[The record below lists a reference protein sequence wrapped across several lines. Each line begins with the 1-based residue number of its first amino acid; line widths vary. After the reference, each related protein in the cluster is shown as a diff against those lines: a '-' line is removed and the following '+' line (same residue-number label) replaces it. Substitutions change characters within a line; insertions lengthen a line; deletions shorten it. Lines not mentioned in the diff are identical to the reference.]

1 MVVVYATVPVCRVV
15 AEFSVRS
22 VIRDSPDA
30 LWRRAGGA
38 AGIERKHFSRYF
50 DGKAM
55 GYAIEIGKVRRYR
68 NPRCPFEQFGVRP
81 PQSFLYLSP
90 SAGRV
95 AATGPTR
102 RTLNPTP

>member
-1 MVVVYATVPVCRVV
+1 M
-15 AEFSVRS
+15 
-22 VIRDSPDA
+22 IRDSPDA

-38 AGIERKHFSRYF
+38 AGIERKHFFRYF
-50 DGKAM
+50 DGKAV

-90 SAGRV
+90 SADTV
-95 AATGPTR
+95 AASAHTR
-102 RTLNPTP
+102 RTPSTTP